1 MAQRKAKGRVTI
13 VEIAAAA
20 GVSKSTVSLVLKGS
34 DAVHPETRERVNAA
48 IRELG
53 YVYNRGAANLR
64 RARSNIVGMVI
75 NDLTNPFFA
84 ELAVGI
90 ERSFQSAGYVPF
102 IANTAENPVRQAEVI
117 KLMREQGVA
126 GLIVSP
132 ARGTP
137 PDALDGLQAAGV
149 PVVLAMRR
157 MPGARISCVV
167 PDNRRGARLAVERL
181 LALGHRRIA
190 FLGGYA
196 DSVVRGERL
205 EGFKAAL
212 AETGLDPERAVNIA
226 TAPTRDGGAA
236 ALESALGHRDAPTAA
251 LCFNDIVAFGV
262 CLALRRRGLQP
273 GRDFSVVGFDDVQ
286 EAVHAD
292 PPLTT
297 IAVDSMGL
305 GERAAQMV
313 LKMIE
318 TGRPLVEEHVGAVHL
333 VIRESCGGPAPRR
346 IERRGMEKRA

>member
-1 MAQRKAKGRVTI
+1 VAPRKTKDKVTI
-13 VEIAAAA
+13 IEIAAEA
-20 GVSKSTVSLVLKGS
+20 GISKSTVSLVLKGS

-48 IRELG
+48 IRKLG

-64 RARSNIVGMVI
+64 QARSNIVGMVI

-90 ERSFQSAGYVPF
+90 ERSFQAAGYVPF

-126 GLIVSP
+126 GLIISP

-137 PDALDGLQAAGV
+137 ADAFDALNI

-157 MPGARISCVV
+157 LAGARVASVV

-196 DSVVRGERL
+196 DSVVRNERL
-205 EGFKAAL
+205 EGFRAAL
-212 AETGLDPERAVNIA
+212 AEAGLDAERALNIA
-226 TAPTRDGGAA
+226 TTPTRDGGVTALEA
-236 ALESALGHRDAPTAA
+236 ALGNRETPTAA

-262 CLALRRRGLQP
+262 CLALRRRKLHAGT
-273 GRDFSVVGFDDVQ
+273 DFGVIGFDDVQ

-305 GERAAQMV
+305 GERAAQSV

-318 TGRPLVEEHVGAVHL
+318 TGRNLAEDHVGEVHL
-333 VIRESCGGPAPRR
+333 VVRDSCGGGGPKLV
-346 IERRGMEKRA
+346 EKRA

>member
-1 MAQRKAKGRVTI
+1 MATGSPKDRVTI
-13 VEIAAAA
+13 IEIAAAA

-34 DAVHPETRERVNAA
+34 ESVHPATRERVNAA
-48 IRELG
+48 IRDLG

-64 RARSNIVGMVI
+64 RAHSNIVGMVI
-75 NDLTNPFFA
+75 NDLINPFFA

-117 KLMREQGVA
+117 KVMREQGVA
-126 GLIVSP
+126 GLIVSA

-137 PDALDGLQAAGV
+137 DDALDGLVAVGV

-157 MPGARISCVV
+157 LRGRRIPVV
-167 PDNRRGARLAVERL
+167 CPDYRQGVRLAVERL
-181 LALGHRRIA
+181 VELGHRRIA

-196 DSVVRGERL
+196 DSVVRAERA
-205 EGFKAAL
+205 EGFRAAL
-212 AETGLDPERAVNIA
+212 ADAGLDPGGAVNIA
-226 TAPTRDGGAA
+226 TSPTREGGAQ
-236 ALESALGHRDAPTAA
+236 ALETALAQRDAPTGAV
-251 LCFNDIVAFGV
+251 CFNDIVAFGV
-262 CLALRRRGLQP
+262 CLGLRRHGIQP
-273 GRDFSVVGFDDVQ
+273 GRGFAVIGFDDVQ

-297 IAVDSMGL
+297 VAVDVMGL
-305 GERAAQMV
+305 GERAAQCV

-318 TGRPLVEEHVGAVHL
+318 TGRNTAEDHIGAVHL
-333 VIRESCGGPAPRR
+333 AVRDSCGGPISGRT
-346 IERRGMEKRA
+346 ERRA

>member
-1 MAQRKAKGRVTI
+1 MPAGSAKDRVTI
-13 VEIAAAA
+13 IEIAAAA

-34 DAVHPETRERVNAA
+34 ESVHPATRERVNAA
-48 IRELG
+48 IRDLG

-64 RARSNIVGMVI
+64 LARSNIVGMII

-90 ERSFQSAGYVPF
+90 ERSFQAAGYVPF
-102 IANTAENPVRQAEVI
+102 IANTAESPVRQAEVI

-126 GLIVSP
+126 GLIVSA

-137 PDALDGLQAAGV
+137 NDALDGLVAAGV

-157 MPGARISCVV
+157 LQGRRIPVV
-167 PDNRRGARLAVERL
+167 GPDNRLGARLAVERL
-181 LALGHRRIA
+181 VALGQRRIA

-196 DSVVRGERL
+196 DSVVRAERL
-205 EGFKAAL
+205 EGFRAAL
-212 AETGLDPERAVNIA
+212 ADAGLDPASAIVAA
-226 TAPTRDGGAA
+226 TSPTRDGGAQ
-236 ALESALGHRDAPTAA
+236 ALDMALAHRNPPTGAV
-251 LCFNDIVAFGV
+251 CFNDIVAFGV
-262 CLALRRRGLQP
+262 CLGLRRRGIQP
-273 GRDFSVVGFDDVQ
+273 GRGFAVIGFDDVQ

-297 IAVDSMGL
+297 IAVDVMGL
-305 GERAAQMV
+305 GERAAQSV

-318 TGRPLVEEHVGAVHL
+318 TGRNATEDHVGAVHL
-333 VIRESCGGPAPRR
+333 AVRESCGGPVS
-346 IERRGMEKRA
+346 ERVEKRA

>member
-1 MAQRKAKGRVTI
+1 MAAGPPKDRVTI

-34 DAVHPETRERVNAA
+34 ESVHPVTRERVNAA
-48 IRELG
+48 IRDFG

-64 RARSNIVGMVI
+64 RARSNIVGMII

-90 ERSFQSAGYVPF
+90 ERSFQAAGYVPF
-102 IANTAENPVRQAEVI
+102 IANTAESPVRQAEVI

-126 GLIVSP
+126 GLIVSA

-137 PDALDGLQAAGV
+137 NDALDGLAAAGM

-157 MPGARISCVV
+157 LQGRRIPLVG
-167 PDNRRGARLAVERL
+167 PDNRLGARLAVERL
-181 LALGHRRIA
+181 VGLGHPHIA
-190 FLGGYA
+190 FLGGYS
-196 DSVVRGERL
+196 DSVVRAERL
-205 EGFKAAL
+205 EGFRAGL
-212 AETGLDPERAVNIA
+212 AGAGLDPDRAVNIA
-226 TAPTRDGGAA
+226 TAPTREGGALA
-236 ALESALGHRDAPTAA
+236 VETALAQRNPPTAA
-251 LCFNDIVAFGV
+251 VCFNDIVAFGV
-262 CLALRRRGLQP
+262 CLGLRRRGIQP
-273 GRDFSVVGFDDVQ
+273 GRGFAVIGFDDVQ

-297 IAVDSMGL
+297 IAVNVMGL
-305 GERAAQMV
+305 GERAAQTV

-318 TGRPLVEEHVGAVHL
+318 TGHNAAEDHVGAVHL
-333 VIRESCGGPAPRR
+333 AVRESCGDLISDRQ
-346 IERRGMEKRA
+346 EKRA

>member
-1 MAQRKAKGRVTI
+1 MANGAGKDKVTI
-13 VEIAAAA
+13 IEIAAAA

-34 DAVHPETRERVNAA
+34 DSVHPATRDKVNAA
-48 IRELG
+48 IREMG

-126 GLIVSP
+126 GLIISP

-137 PDALDGLQAAGV
+137 VDAFDGLQAGGI

-157 MPGARISCVV
+157 LPGGRVSTVV

-181 LALGHRRIA
+181 LGLGHRRIA
-190 FLGGYA
+190 FLGGYP
-196 DSVVRGERL
+196 DSVVRNERL

-212 AETGLDPERAVNIA
+212 ADAGLDAERALNIP
-226 TAPTRDGGAA
+226 TAPTRDGGVA
-236 ALESALGHRDAPTAA
+236 ALDMALAHREPPTAA
-251 LCFNDIVAFGV
+251 LCFNDIVAFGI
-262 CLALRRRGLQP
+262 CLALRRRGIHAGQ
-273 GRDFSVVGFDDVQ
+273 DFAVIGFDDVQ
-286 EAVHAD
+286 EAAHAD

-297 IAVDSMGL
+297 IAVDAMGL
-305 GERAAQMV
+305 GERAAQTV
-313 LKMIE
+313 LKMI
-318 TGRPLVEEHVGAVHL
+318 GAGQPIVEEHVGEVHL
-333 VIRESCGGPAPRR
+333 VIRESCGGKAARVVERPA
-346 IERRGMEKRA
+346 

>member
-1 MAQRKAKGRVTI
+1 
-13 VEIAAAA
+13 
-20 GVSKSTVSLVLKGS
+20 
-34 DAVHPETRERVNAA
+34 
-48 IRELG
+48 
-53 YVYNRGAANLR
+53 
-64 RARSNIVGMVI
+64 
-75 NDLTNPFFA
+75 
-84 ELAVGI
+84 
-90 ERSFQSAGYVPF
+90 
-102 IANTAENPVRQAEVI
+102 VI

-137 PDALDGLQAAGV
+137 SDALDGLLAGGT

-157 MPGARISCVV
+157 LPGARVSSVV

-181 LALGHRRIA
+181 LSLGHRRIA
-190 FLGGYA
+190 FLGGYP
-196 DSVVRGERL
+196 DSVVRAERL
-205 EGFKAAL
+205 DGFRAAL
-212 AETGLDPERAVNIA
+212 AEAGLDPDRAVNIA
-226 TAPTRDGGAA
+226 TAPTRDGGVS
-236 ALESALGHRDAPTAA
+236 ALESALSHRDPPSAA

-273 GRDFSVVGFDDVQ
+273 GGDFGVIGFDDVQ

-305 GERAAQMV
+305 GERAAQSV

-318 TGRPLVEEHVGAVHL
+318 TGRNIVEEHVGAVNL
-333 VIRESCGGPAPRR
+333 VIRESCGGNPAERADRQAGRR
-346 IERRGMEKRA
+346 A